1 MDTVLLILELIGTAA
16 FAVSGAFVGVRR
28 DMDIFGVI
36 ILGLTT
42 AVGGGIIRDLILGI
56 TPPRTFQH
64 PVYALLAIGAAVVVF
79 LIARRGW
86 TEKTSG
92 PYGITMLVMDSL
104 GLGAFT
110 VSAIG
115 TALGQGQDYGA
126 FLLVFVGV
134 VTGVGGGVLRD
145 VLAGQTPVIFLKH
158 VYASASIFGAVVC
171 VVLMQFTGETLA
183 ITLGMAAVVI
193 IRLLSAY
200 FRWNL
205 PHAGRRAGGEEGEK
219 WNTSEP
225 GTK

>member
-1 MDTVLLILELIGTAA
+1 METVLFVLEIVGTLA

-28 DMDIFGVI
+28 DMDVFGVI

-42 AVGGGIIRDLILGI
+42 AVGGGVIRDLILGL

-64 PVYALLAIGAAVVVF
+64 PIYAMIAVAASVAVF
-79 LIARRGW
+79 LIARRGF
-86 TEKTSG
+86 TEKTTG
-92 PYGITMLVMDSL
+92 PYSVVMLIMDSL

-115 TALGQGQDYGA
+115 TALEQGVEYNA
-126 FLLVFVGV
+126 FLLVFTGV

-145 VLAGQTPVIFLKH
+145 VMAGQTPYIFLKH
-158 VYASASIFGAVVC
+158 VYASASLLGAVLC
-171 VVLMQFTGETLA
+171 VIMMPLTGDAWA
-183 ITLGMAAVVI
+183 IALGMSATVV

-205 PHAGRRAGGEEGEK
+205 PHAGINGSKEEK
-219 WNTSEP
+219 R
-225 GTK
+225 

>member
-1 MDTVLLILELIGTAA
+1 METVLFVLEIVGTLA

-28 DMDIFGVI
+28 DMDVFGVI

-42 AVGGGIIRDLILGI
+42 AVGGGVIRDLILGL

-64 PVYALLAIGAAVVVF
+64 PIYAMIAVAASVAVF
-79 LIARRGW
+79 LIARRGF
-86 TEKTSG
+86 TEKTTG
-92 PYGITMLVMDSL
+92 PYSVVMLIMDSL

-115 TALGQGQDYGA
+115 TALEQGVEYNA
-126 FLLVFVGV
+126 FLLVFTGV

-145 VLAGQTPVIFLKH
+145 VMAGQTPYIFLKH
-158 VYASASIFGAVVC
+158 VYASASLLGAVLC
-171 VVLMQFTGETLA
+171 VIMMPLTGDAWA
-183 ITLGMAAVVI
+183 IALGMTATVV

-205 PHAGRRAGGEEGEK
+205 PHAGINGSKEEK
-219 WNTSEP
+219 Q
-225 GTK
+225 

>member
-1 MDTVLLILELIGTAA
+1 METVLFVLEIVGTLA

-28 DMDIFGVI
+28 DMDVFGVI

-42 AVGGGIIRDLILGI
+42 AVGGGVIRDLILGL

-64 PVYALLAIGAAVVVF
+64 PIYAMIAVAASVAVF
-79 LIARRGW
+79 LIARRGF
-86 TEKTSG
+86 TEKTTG
-92 PYGITMLVMDSL
+92 PYSVVMLIMDSL

-115 TALGQGQDYGA
+115 TALEQGVEYNA
-126 FLLVFVGV
+126 FLLVFTGV

-145 VLAGQTPVIFLKH
+145 VMAGQTPYIFLKH
-158 VYASASIFGAVVC
+158 VYASASLLGAVLC
-171 VVLMQFTGETLA
+171 VIMMPLTGDAWA
-183 ITLGMAAVVI
+183 IALGMTVTVV

-205 PHAGRRAGGEEGEK
+205 PHAGINGSKEEK
-219 WNTSEP
+219 R
-225 GTK
+225 

>member
-1 MDTVLLILELIGTAA
+1 METVLLVLEIVGTAA

-28 DMDIFGVI
+28 DMDVFGVI

-42 AVGGGIIRDLILGI
+42 AVGGGIIRDLILGL
-56 TPPRTFQH
+56 TLPRTFQH
-64 PVYALLAIGAAVVVF
+64 PIYAMLAIAASIIVF

-92 PYGITMLVMDSL
+92 PYGTAMLVMDSL

-115 TALGQGQDYGA
+115 TALEQNQDYGA
-126 FLLVFVGV
+126 FLLIFVGV

-145 VLAGQTPVIFLKH
+145 VLSGQTPMIFLKH
-158 VYASASIFGAVVC
+158 VYASASIFGAILC
-171 VVLMQFTGETLA
+171 VLLMPLTGDTWA
-183 ITLGMAAVVI
+183 IALGMASVVV

-205 PHAGRRAGGEEGEK
+205 PHAGKGSGAGSDK
-219 WNTSEP
+219 A
-225 GTK
+225 

>member
-1 MDTVLLILELIGTAA
+1 METVLFVLEIVGTLA

-28 DMDIFGVI
+28 DMDVFGVI

-42 AVGGGIIRDLILGI
+42 AVGGGVIRDLILGL

-64 PVYALLAIGAAVVVF
+64 PIYAMIAVAASVAVF
-79 LIARRGW
+79 LLARRGF
-86 TEKTSG
+86 TEKTTG
-92 PYGITMLVMDSL
+92 PYSVVMLIMDSL

-115 TALGQGQDYGA
+115 TALEQGVEYNA
-126 FLLVFVGV
+126 FLLVFTGV

-145 VLAGQTPVIFLKH
+145 VMAGQTPYIFLKH
-158 VYASASIFGAVVC
+158 VYASASLLGAVLC
-171 VVLMQFTGETLA
+171 VIMMPLTGDAWA
-183 ITLGMAAVVI
+183 IALGMTATVV

-205 PHAGRRAGGEEGEK
+205 PHAGINGSKEEK
-219 WNTSEP
+219 R
-225 GTK
+225 

>member
-1 MDTVLLILELIGTAA
+1 METVLFVLEIVGTLA

-28 DMDIFGVI
+28 DMDVFGVI

-42 AVGGGIIRDLILGI
+42 AVGGGVIRDLILGL

-64 PVYALLAIGAAVVVF
+64 PIYAMIAVAASVAVF
-79 LIARRGW
+79 LIARRGF
-86 TEKTSG
+86 TEKTTG
-92 PYGITMLVMDSL
+92 PYSVVMLIMDSL

-115 TALGQGQDYGA
+115 TALEQGVEYNA
-126 FLLVFVGV
+126 FLLVFTGV

-145 VLAGQTPVIFLKH
+145 VMAGQTPYIFLKH
-158 VYASASIFGAVVC
+158 VYASASLLGAVLC
-171 VVLMQFTGETLA
+171 VIMMPLTGDAWA
-183 ITLGMAAVVI
+183 IALGMTATVV

-205 PHAGRRAGGEEGEK
+205 PHAGINGSKEEK
-219 WNTSEP
+219 R
-225 GTK
+225 

>member
-1 MDTVLLILELIGTAA
+1 METVLFVLEIVGTLA

-28 DMDIFGVI
+28 DMDVFGVI

-42 AVGGGIIRDLILGI
+42 AVGGGVIRDLILGL

-64 PVYALLAIGAAVVVF
+64 PIYAMIAIAASVAVF
-79 LIARRGW
+79 LIARRGF
-86 TEKTSG
+86 TEKTTG
-92 PYGITMLVMDSL
+92 PYSVVMLVMDSL

-115 TALGQGQDYGA
+115 TALEQGVEYNA
-126 FLLVFVGV
+126 FLLVFTGV

-145 VLAGQTPVIFLKH
+145 VMAGQTPYIFLKH
-158 VYASASIFGAVVC
+158 VYASASLLGAVLC
-171 VVLMQFTGETLA
+171 VIMMPLTGDAWA
-183 ITLGMAAVVI
+183 IALGMTATVV

-205 PHAGRRAGGEEGEK
+205 PHAGINGSKEEK
-219 WNTSEP
+219 R
-225 GTK
+225 